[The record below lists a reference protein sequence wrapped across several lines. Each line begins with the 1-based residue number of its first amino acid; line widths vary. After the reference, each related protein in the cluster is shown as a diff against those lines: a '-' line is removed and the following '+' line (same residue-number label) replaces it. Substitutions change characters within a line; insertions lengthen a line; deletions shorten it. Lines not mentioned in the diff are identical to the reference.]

1 MLISNEW
8 LKEYVTID
16 DSVSNLAERITRTG
30 IEVDDLI
37 DYTKDIK
44 NLVVGFVKSKDKHPD
59 ADKLNVC
66 QVDIGEDE
74 PVQIV
79 CGAPNVDA
87 GQYVIVAKVGGRLPG
102 GIKIKRAKLRGE
114 RSEGMICS
122 LQEIGISSNYI
133 PKSFESGIYVFSE
146 SQVPGTDA
154 LQALY
159 LDDQVME
166 FDLTP
171 NRADALSMIGTAYEV
186 AALYNTKMTKPDTTS
201 NELELSANDELT
213 VTIENEDKVPYYS
226 ARVVHDVTIEPS
238 PIWMQARLIKAG
250 IRPINNVVDISNYV
264 LLEYGQPLHM
274 FDQDAIGSQ
283 QIVVR
288 QANEGEKMTT
298 LDDTEREL
306 LTSDIVIT
314 NGQTPIALAGV
325 MGGDFSEVKEQTSN
339 IVIEGAIFDPVSI
352 RHTSRRLNLR
362 SESSSRFE
370 KGIATEFVDEAVD
383 RACYLLQTYANGK
396 VLKDRVSSGE
406 LGAFITPIDITA
418 DKINRT
424 IGFDLSQNDIVTIFN
439 QLGFDTEINDDVITV
454 LVPSRRKDITIK
466 EDLIEEVA
474 RIYGYDDIPSTLPV
488 FDKVTSGQLTDRQY
502 KTRMVKEVLEG
513 AGLDQAITYSL
524 VSKEDATAF
533 SMQQR
538 QTIDLLMPMSEA
550 HASLRQSLL
559 PHLIEA
565 ASYNVARKNKDVK
578 LFEIGNVF
586 FANGEGELPDQV
598 EYLSGIL
605 TGDYV
610 VNQWQGKKETVDF
623 YLAKGVVDRVSEKL
637 NLEFSYRR
645 ADIDGLHPGRTAEI
659 LLENKVVGFIGELHP
674 TLAADNDLKRTYVF
688 ELNFDAL
695 MSVSVGYINYQP
707 IPRFPGMS
715 RDIALEVDQNIPA
728 ADLLSTIHAH
738 GGNILKDTLV
748 FDVYQGE
755 HLEKGK
761 KSIAIRLNYL
771 DTEETLTDERVS
783 KVQAEIEAALIEQ
796 GEVVEIGRAHV

>member
-424 IGFDLSQNDIVTIFN
+424 IGFDLSQNDIATIFN

-796 GEVVEIGRAHV
+796 GAVIR

>member
-44 NLVVGFVKSKDKHPD
+44 NLVVGFVKSKEKHPD

-186 AALYNTKMTKPDTTS
+186 AALYNTKMTKPETTS

-454 LVPSRRKDITIK
+454 KVPSRRKDITIK

-488 FDKVTSGQLTDRQY
+488 FEKVTSGQLTDRQY

-533 SMQQR
+533 AMQQR

-695 MSVSVGYINYQP
+695 MAVSVGYINYQP

-796 GEVVEIGRAHV
+796 GAVIR

>member
-44 NLVVGFVKSKDKHPD
+44 NLVVGFVKSKEKHPD

-146 SQVPGTDA
+146 AQVPGTDA

-201 NELELSANDELT
+201 NELDLSANDELT

-250 IRPINNVVDISNYV
+250 IRPINNVFDISNYV

-454 LVPSRRKDITIK
+454 QVPSRRKDITIK

-488 FDKVTSGQLTDRQY
+488 FEKVTSGQLTDRQY

-695 MSVSVGYINYQP
+695 MAMSVGYINYQP

-715 RDIALEVDQNIPA
+715 RDIALEVDRNIPA

-796 GEVVEIGRAHV
+796 GAVIR

>member
-44 NLVVGFVKSKDKHPD
+44 NLVVGFVKSKEKHPD

-122 LQEIGISSNYI
+122 LQEIGISSNYV
-133 PKSFESGIYVFSE
+133 PKTFESGIYVFSE
-146 SQVPGTDA
+146 AQVPGTDA

-454 LVPSRRKDITIK
+454 QVPSRRKDITIK

-474 RIYGYDDIPSTLPV
+474 RIYGYDDIPSMLPV
-488 FDKVTSGQLTDRQY
+488 FEKVTSGQLTDRQY

-796 GEVVEIGRAHV
+796 GAVIR

>member
-16 DSVSNLAERITRTG
+16 DSVSDLAERITRTG

-44 NLVVGFVKSKDKHPD
+44 NLVVGFVKSKEKHPD

-186 AALYNTKMTKPDTTS
+186 AALYNTKMTKPETTS

-538 QTIDLLMPMSEA
+538 QTIDLLMPISEA

-695 MSVSVGYINYQP
+695 MAVSVGYINYQP

-796 GEVVEIGRAHV
+796 GAVIR

>member
-44 NLVVGFVKSKDKHPD
+44 NLVVGFVKSKEKHPD

-186 AALYNTKMTKPDTTS
+186 AALYNTKMTKPETTS

-226 ARVVHDVTIEPS
+226 ARIVHDVTIEPS

-298 LDDTEREL
+298 LDDTAREL

-325 MGGDFSEVKEQTSN
+325 MGGDFSEVKEHTSN
-339 IVIEGAIFDPVSI
+339 IVIEGAIFDSVSI

-454 LVPSRRKDITIK
+454 QVPSRRKDITIK

-488 FDKVTSGQLTDRQY
+488 FEKVTSGQLTDRQY

-533 SMQQR
+533 AMQQR

-796 GEVVEIGRAHV
+796 GAVIR

>member
-44 NLVVGFVKSKDKHPD
+44 NLVVGFVKSKEKHPD
-59 ADKLNVC
+59 DDKLNVC

-186 AALYNTKMTKPDTTS
+186 AALYNTKMTKPETTS

-325 MGGDFSEVKEQTSN
+325 MGGDFSEVKEHTSN
-339 IVIEGAIFDPVSI
+339 IVIEGAIFDSVSI

-454 LVPSRRKDITIK
+454 QVPSRRKDITIK

-488 FDKVTSGQLTDRQY
+488 FEKVTSGQLTDRQY

-533 SMQQR
+533 AMQQR

-623 YLAKGVVDRVSEKL
+623 YLAKGVVDRVAEKL

-695 MSVSVGYINYQP
+695 MAVSVGYINYQP

-715 RDIALEVDQNIPA
+715 RDIALEVNQNIPA

-783 KVQAEIEAALIEQ
+783 KVQAEIEAALIKQ
-796 GEVVEIGRAHV
+796 GAVIR

>member
-16 DSVSNLAERITRTG
+16 DSVSDLAERITRTG

-44 NLVVGFVKSKDKHPD
+44 NLVVGFVKSKEKHPD

-186 AALYNTKMTKPDTTS
+186 AALYNTKMTKPETTS

-352 RHTSRRLNLR
+352 CHTSRRLNLR

-695 MSVSVGYINYQP
+695 MAVSVGYINYQP

-796 GEVVEIGRAHV
+796 GAVIR

>member
-16 DSVSNLAERITRTG
+16 DSVNNLAERITRTG

-44 NLVVGFVKSKDKHPD
+44 NLVVGFVKSKEKHPD

-79 CGAPNVDA
+79 CGAANVDA

-146 SQVPGTDA
+146 AQVPGTDA

-186 AALYNTKMTKPDTTS
+186 AALYNTKMTKPETTS

-325 MGGDFSEVKEQTSN
+325 MGGDFSEVKEHTSN
-339 IVIEGAIFDPVSI
+339 IVVEGAIFDSVSI

-439 QLGFDTEINDDVITV
+439 QLGFDTEINDDSITV
-454 LVPSRRKDITIK
+454 QVPSRRKDITIK

-488 FDKVTSGQLTDRQY
+488 FEKVTSGQLTDRQY

-533 SMQQR
+533 AMQQR

-610 VNQWQGKKETVDF
+610 VNQWQGKKEMVDF
-623 YLAKGVVDRVSEKL
+623 YLAKGVVDRVAEKL

-695 MSVSVGYINYQP
+695 MAVSVGYINYQP

-796 GEVVEIGRAHV
+796 GAVIR

>member
-44 NLVVGFVKSKDKHPD
+44 NLVVGFVKSKEKHPD

-424 IGFDLSQNDIVTIFN
+424 IGFDLSQNDIVTIIN

-796 GEVVEIGRAHV
+796 GAVIR

>member
-44 NLVVGFVKSKDKHPD
+44 NLVVGFVKSKEKHPD

-186 AALYNTKMTKPDTTS
+186 AALYNTKMTKPETTS

-325 MGGDFSEVKEQTSN
+325 MGGDFSEVKEHTSN

-406 LGAFITPIDITA
+406 LSAFITPIDITA

-454 LVPSRRKDITIK
+454 QVPSRRKDITIK

-488 FDKVTSGQLTDRQY
+488 FEKVTSGQLTDRQY

-533 SMQQR
+533 AMQQR

-550 HASLRQSLL
+550 HALLRQSLL

-695 MSVSVGYINYQP
+695 MAVSVGYINYQP

-715 RDIALEVDQNIPA
+715 RDIALEVNQNIPA

-796 GEVVEIGRAHV
+796 GAVIR

>member
-44 NLVVGFVKSKDKHPD
+44 NLVVGFVKSKEKHPD

-146 SQVPGTDA
+146 AQVPGTDA

-186 AALYNTKMTKPDTTS
+186 AALYNTKMTKPETTS
-201 NELELSANDELT
+201 NELDLSANDELT

-339 IVIEGAIFDPVSI
+339 IVIKGAIFDPVSI

-674 TLAADNDLKRTYVF
+674 ILAADNDLKRTYVF

-695 MSVSVGYINYQP
+695 MAVSVGYINYQP

-771 DTEETLTDERVS
+771 DTEETLTDDRVS

-796 GEVVEIGRAHV
+796 GAVIR

>member
-37 DYTKDIK
+37 DCTKDIK
-44 NLVVGFVKSKDKHPD
+44 NLVVGFVKSKEKHPD

-133 PKSFESGIYVFSE
+133 PKSFESGIFVFSE

-186 AALYNTKMTKPDTTS
+186 AALYNTKMTKPETTS

-238 PIWMQARLIKAG
+238 PIWMQVRLIKAG

-325 MGGDFSEVKEQTSN
+325 MGGDFSEVKEHTSN

-454 LVPSRRKDITIK
+454 QVPSRRKDITIK

-488 FDKVTSGQLTDRQY
+488 FEKVTSGQLTDRQY

-533 SMQQR
+533 AMQQR

-659 LLENKVVGFIGELHP
+659 LLENKVIGFIGELHP

-695 MSVSVGYINYQP
+695 MAVSVGYINYQP

-796 GEVVEIGRAHV
+796 GAVIR

>member
-44 NLVVGFVKSKDKHPD
+44 NLVVGFVKSKEKHPD

-122 LQEIGISSNYI
+122 LQEIGISSNYV

-325 MGGDFSEVKEQTSN
+325 MGGDFSEVKEHTSN

-454 LVPSRRKDITIK
+454 QVPSRRKDITIK

-488 FDKVTSGQLTDRQY
+488 FEKVTSGQLTDRQY

-533 SMQQR
+533 AMQQR

-695 MSVSVGYINYQP
+695 MAVSVGYINYQP

-771 DTEETLTDERVS
+771 DTEETLTDEHVS

-796 GEVVEIGRAHV
+796 GAVIR

>member
-8 LKEYVTID
+8 LKEYVTIN

-44 NLVVGFVKSKDKHPD
+44 NLVVGFVKSKEKHPD

-186 AALYNTKMTKPDTTS
+186 AALYNTKMTKPETTS

-454 LVPSRRKDITIK
+454 QVPSRRKDITIK

-488 FDKVTSGQLTDRQY
+488 FEKVTSGQLTDRQY

-533 SMQQR
+533 AMQQR

-695 MSVSVGYINYQP
+695 MAVSVGYINYQP

-796 GEVVEIGRAHV
+796 GAVIR

>member
-44 NLVVGFVKSKDKHPD
+44 NLVVGFVKSKEKHPD

-186 AALYNTKMTKPDTTS
+186 AALYNTKMTKPETTS

-325 MGGDFSEVKEQTSN
+325 MGGDFSEVKEHTSN

-406 LGAFITPIDITA
+406 LSAFITPIDITA

-454 LVPSRRKDITIK
+454 QVPSRRKDITIK

-488 FDKVTSGQLTDRQY
+488 FEKVTSGQLTDRQY

-513 AGLDQAITYSL
+513 AGLDQAITYLL

-533 SMQQR
+533 AMQQR

-695 MSVSVGYINYQP
+695 MAVSVGYINYQP

-715 RDIALEVDQNIPA
+715 RDIALEVNQNIPA

-796 GEVVEIGRAHV
+796 GAVIR

>member
-16 DSVSNLAERITRTG
+16 DSVSDLAERITRTG

-44 NLVVGFVKSKDKHPD
+44 NLVVGFVKSKEKHPD

-186 AALYNTKMTKPDTTS
+186 AALYNTKMTKPETTS

-418 DKINRT
+418 GKINRT

-695 MSVSVGYINYQP
+695 MAVSVGYINYQP

-796 GEVVEIGRAHV
+796 GAVIR

>member
-44 NLVVGFVKSKDKHPD
+44 NLVVGFVKSKEKHPD

-133 PKSFESGIYVFSE
+133 PKSFESGIFVFSE

-186 AALYNTKMTKPDTTS
+186 AALYNTKMTKPETTS

-238 PIWMQARLIKAG
+238 PIWMQVRLIKAG

-325 MGGDFSEVKEQTSN
+325 MGGDFSEVKEHTSN

-454 LVPSRRKDITIK
+454 QVPSRRKDITIK

-488 FDKVTSGQLTDRQY
+488 FEKVTSGQLTDRQY

-533 SMQQR
+533 AMQQR

-659 LLENKVVGFIGELHP
+659 LLENKVIGFIGELHP

-695 MSVSVGYINYQP
+695 MAVSVGYINYQP

-783 KVQAEIEAALIEQ
+783 KVQAKIEAALIEQ
-796 GEVVEIGRAHV
+796 GAVIR

>member
-44 NLVVGFVKSKDKHPD
+44 NLVVGFVKSKEKHPD

-146 SQVPGTDA
+146 AQVPGTDA

-502 KTRMVKEVLEG
+502 KTRMVKEELEG

-695 MSVSVGYINYQP
+695 MAVSVGYINYQP
-707 IPRFPGMS
+707 IPKFPGMS

-796 GEVVEIGRAHV
+796 GAVIR

>member
-44 NLVVGFVKSKDKHPD
+44 NLVVGFVKSKEKHPD

-133 PKSFESGIYVFSE
+133 PKSFESGIFVFSE

-186 AALYNTKMTKPDTTS
+186 AALYNTKMTKPETTS

-238 PIWMQARLIKAG
+238 PIWMQVRLIKAG

-325 MGGDFSEVKEQTSN
+325 MGGDFSEVKEHTSN

-406 LGAFITPIDITA
+406 PGAFITPIDITA

-454 LVPSRRKDITIK
+454 QVPSRRKDITIK

-488 FDKVTSGQLTDRQY
+488 FEKVTSGQLTDRQY

-533 SMQQR
+533 AMQQR

-659 LLENKVVGFIGELHP
+659 LLENKVIGFIGELHP

-695 MSVSVGYINYQP
+695 MAVSVGYINYQP

-796 GEVVEIGRAHV
+796 GAVIR

>member
-16 DSVSNLAERITRTG
+16 DSVSDLAERITRTG

-44 NLVVGFVKSKDKHPD
+44 NLVVGFVKSKEKHPD

-186 AALYNTKMTKPDTTS
+186 AALYNTKMTKPETTS

-538 QTIDLLMPMSEA
+538 QTNDLLMPMSEA

-695 MSVSVGYINYQP
+695 MAVSVGYINYQP

-796 GEVVEIGRAHV
+796 GAVIR

>member
-44 NLVVGFVKSKDKHPD
+44 NLVVGFVKSKEKHPD

-146 SQVPGTDA
+146 AQVPGTDA

-186 AALYNTKMTKPDTTS
+186 AALYNTKMTKPETTS
-201 NELELSANDELT
+201 NELDLSANDELT

-565 ASYNVARKNKDVK
+565 ASYNVARKNKNVK

-610 VNQWQGKKETVDF
+610 VNQWQDKKETVDF

-674 TLAADNDLKRTYVF
+674 ILAADNDLKRTYVF

-695 MSVSVGYINYQP
+695 MAVSVGYINYQP

-796 GEVVEIGRAHV
+796 GAVIR

>member
-44 NLVVGFVKSKDKHPD
+44 NLVVGFVKSKEKHPD

-186 AALYNTKMTKPDTTS
+186 AALYNTKMTKPETTS

-226 ARVVHDVTIEPS
+226 VRVVHDVTIEPS

-325 MGGDFSEVKEQTSN
+325 MGGDFSEVKEHTSN
-339 IVIEGAIFDPVSI
+339 IVIEGAIFDSVSI

-454 LVPSRRKDITIK
+454 QVPSRRKDITIK

-488 FDKVTSGQLTDRQY
+488 FEKVTSGQLTDRQY

-533 SMQQR
+533 AMQQR

-623 YLAKGVVDRVSEKL
+623 YLAKGVVDRVAEKL

-695 MSVSVGYINYQP
+695 MAVSVGYINYQP

-715 RDIALEVDQNIPA
+715 RDIALEVNQNIPA

-796 GEVVEIGRAHV
+796 GAVIR

>member
-16 DSVSNLAERITRTG
+16 DSVSDLAERITRTG

-44 NLVVGFVKSKDKHPD
+44 NLVVGFVKSKEKHPD

-74 PVQIV
+74 PVQIL

-186 AALYNTKMTKPDTTS
+186 AALYNTKMTKPETTS

-695 MSVSVGYINYQP
+695 MAVSVGYINYQP

-796 GEVVEIGRAHV
+796 GAVIR

>member
-16 DSVSNLAERITRTG
+16 DSVSDLAERITRTG

-44 NLVVGFVKSKDKHPD
+44 NLVVGFVKSKEKHPD

-186 AALYNTKMTKPDTTS
+186 AALYNTKMTKPETTS

-586 FANGEGELPDQV
+586 FANEEGELPDQV

-695 MSVSVGYINYQP
+695 MAVSVGYINYQP

-796 GEVVEIGRAHV
+796 GAVIR

>member
-37 DYTKDIK
+37 DYTEDIK
-44 NLVVGFVKSKDKHPD
+44 NLVVGFVKSKEKHPD

-66 QVDIGEDE
+66 LVDIGEDE
-74 PVQIV
+74 SVQIV

-146 SQVPGTDA
+146 AQVPGTDA

-186 AALYNTKMTKPDTTS
+186 AALYNTKMTKPETTS

-325 MGGDFSEVKEQTSN
+325 MGGDFSEVKEHTSN
-339 IVIEGAIFDPVSI
+339 IVIEGAIFDSVSI

-454 LVPSRRKDITIK
+454 QVPSCRKDITIK

-488 FDKVTSGQLTDRQY
+488 FEKVTSGQLTDRQY

-533 SMQQR
+533 AMQQR

-623 YLAKGVVDRVSEKL
+623 YLAKGVVDRVAEKL

-695 MSVSVGYINYQP
+695 MAVSVGYINYQP

-715 RDIALEVDQNIPA
+715 RDIALEVNQNIPA

-783 KVQAEIEAALIEQ
+783 KVQAEIETALIKQ
-796 GEVVEIGRAHV
+796 GAVIR

>member
-538 QTIDLLMPMSEA
+538 QIIDLLMPMSEA

-796 GEVVEIGRAHV
+796 GAVIR

>member
-44 NLVVGFVKSKDKHPD
+44 NLVVGFVKSKEKHPD

-87 GQYVIVAKVGGRLPG
+87 GKYVIVAKVGGRLPG

-146 SQVPGTDA
+146 AQVPGTDA

-186 AALYNTKMTKPDTTS
+186 AALYNTKMTKPETTS
-201 NELELSANDELT
+201 NELDLSANDELT

-238 PIWMQARLIKAG
+238 PIWMQAHLIKAG

-674 TLAADNDLKRTYVF
+674 ILAADNDLKRTYVF

-695 MSVSVGYINYQP
+695 MAVSVGYINYQP

-796 GEVVEIGRAHV
+796 GAVIR

>member
-44 NLVVGFVKSKDKHPD
+44 NLVVGFVKSKEKHPD

-146 SQVPGTDA
+146 AQVPGTDA

-186 AALYNTKMTKPDTTS
+186 AALYNTKMTKSETTS
-201 NELELSANDELT
+201 NELDLSANDELT

-550 HASLRQSLL
+550 HASLCQSLL

-610 VNQWQGKKETVDF
+610 VNQWQDKKETVDF

-674 TLAADNDLKRTYVF
+674 ILAADNDLKRTYVF

-695 MSVSVGYINYQP
+695 MAVSVGYINYQP

-796 GEVVEIGRAHV
+796 GAVIR

>member
-44 NLVVGFVKSKDKHPD
+44 NLVVGFVKSKEKHPD

-74 PVQIV
+74 PVQIF

-146 SQVPGTDA
+146 AQVPGTDA

-186 AALYNTKMTKPDTTS
+186 AALYNTKMTKPETTS
-201 NELELSANDELT
+201 NELDLSANDELT

-610 VNQWQGKKETVDF
+610 VNQWQDKKETVDF

-674 TLAADNDLKRTYVF
+674 ILAADNDLKRTYVF

-695 MSVSVGYINYQP
+695 MAVSVGYINYQP

-796 GEVVEIGRAHV
+796 GAVIR

>member
-44 NLVVGFVKSKDKHPD
+44 NLVVGFVKSKEKHPD

-122 LQEIGISSNYI
+122 LQEIGISSNYV
-133 PKSFESGIYVFSE
+133 PKTFESGIYVFSE
-146 SQVPGTDA
+146 AQVPGTDA

-186 AALYNTKMTKPDTTS
+186 AALYNTKMTKPETTS

-213 VTIENEDKVPYYS
+213 VTIKNEDKVPYYS

-396 VLKDRVSSGE
+396 VLKDRVSSGK

-695 MSVSVGYINYQP
+695 MAVSVGYINYQP

-796 GEVVEIGRAHV
+796 GAVIR

>member
-44 NLVVGFVKSKDKHPD
+44 NLVVGFVKSKEKHPD

-186 AALYNTKMTKPDTTS
+186 AALYNTKMTKPETTS

-325 MGGDFSEVKEQTSN
+325 MGGDFSEVKEHTSN
-339 IVIEGAIFDPVSI
+339 IVIEGAIFDSVSI

-454 LVPSRRKDITIK
+454 QVPSRRKDITIK

-488 FDKVTSGQLTDRQY
+488 FEKVTSGQLTDRQY

-533 SMQQR
+533 AMQQR

-610 VNQWQGKKETVDF
+610 VNQWHGKKETVDF
-623 YLAKGVVDRVSEKL
+623 YLAKGVVDRVAEKL

-695 MSVSVGYINYQP
+695 MAVSVGYINYQP

-715 RDIALEVDQNIPA
+715 RDIALEVNQNIPA

-783 KVQAEIEAALIEQ
+783 KVQAEIEAALIKQ
-796 GEVVEIGRAHV
+796 GAVIR

>member
-44 NLVVGFVKSKDKHPD
+44 NLVVGFVKSKEKHPD

-102 GIKIKRAKLRGE
+102 DIKIKRAKLRGE

-122 LQEIGISSNYI
+122 LQEIGISSNYV

-325 MGGDFSEVKEQTSN
+325 MGGDFSEVKEHTSN

-454 LVPSRRKDITIK
+454 QVPSRRKDITIK

-488 FDKVTSGQLTDRQY
+488 FEKVTSGQLTDRQY

-533 SMQQR
+533 AMQQR

-695 MSVSVGYINYQP
+695 MAVSVGYINYQP

-796 GEVVEIGRAHV
+796 GAVIR

>member
-44 NLVVGFVKSKDKHPD
+44 NLVVGFVKSKEKHPD

-146 SQVPGTDA
+146 AQVPGTDA

-314 NGQTPIALAGV
+314 NGQNPIALAGV

-695 MSVSVGYINYQP
+695 MAVSVGYINYQP

-796 GEVVEIGRAHV
+796 GAVIR

>member
-16 DSVSNLAERITRTG
+16 DSVSDLAERITRTG

-37 DYTKDIK
+37 DYIKDIK
-44 NLVVGFVKSKDKHPD
+44 NLVVGFVKSKEKHPD

-186 AALYNTKMTKPDTTS
+186 AALYNTKMTKPETTS

-274 FDQDAIGSQ
+274 FDQDAIDSQ

-695 MSVSVGYINYQP
+695 MAVSVGYINYQP

-796 GEVVEIGRAHV
+796 GAVIR

>member
-44 NLVVGFVKSKDKHPD
+44 NLVVGFVKSKEKHPD

-186 AALYNTKMTKPDTTS
+186 AALYNTKMTKPETTS

-226 ARVVHDVTIEPS
+226 ARVVHNVTIEPS

-325 MGGDFSEVKEQTSN
+325 MGGDFSEVKEHTSN
-339 IVIEGAIFDPVSI
+339 IVIEGAIFDSVSI

-454 LVPSRRKDITIK
+454 QVPSRRKDITIK

-488 FDKVTSGQLTDRQY
+488 FEKVTSGQLTDRQY

-533 SMQQR
+533 AMQQR

-586 FANGEGELPDQV
+586 FANGEGELPNQV

-623 YLAKGVVDRVSEKL
+623 YLAKGVVDRVAEKL

-695 MSVSVGYINYQP
+695 MAVSVGYINYQP

-715 RDIALEVDQNIPA
+715 RDIALEVNQNIPA

-796 GEVVEIGRAHV
+796 GAVIR

>member
-44 NLVVGFVKSKDKHPD
+44 NLVVGFVKSKEKHPD
-59 ADKLNVC
+59 ANKLNVC

-186 AALYNTKMTKPDTTS
+186 AALYNTKMTKPKTTS

-226 ARVVHDVTIEPS
+226 ARVVHNVTIEPS

-264 LLEYGQPLHM
+264 LLEYGQPLHI

-325 MGGDFSEVKEQTSN
+325 MGGDFSEVKEHTSN
-339 IVIEGAIFDPVSI
+339 IVIEGAIFDSVSI

-454 LVPSRRKDITIK
+454 QVPSRRKDITIK

-488 FDKVTSGQLTDRQY
+488 FEKVTSGQLTDRQY

-524 VSKEDATAF
+524 VSKEDATVFA
-533 SMQQR
+533 MQQR

-610 VNQWQGKKETVDF
+610 VNQWQGKKEAVDF

-695 MSVSVGYINYQP
+695 MAVSVGYINYQP

-738 GGNILKDTLV
+738 GGNILKATLV

-796 GEVVEIGRAHV
+796 GAVIR